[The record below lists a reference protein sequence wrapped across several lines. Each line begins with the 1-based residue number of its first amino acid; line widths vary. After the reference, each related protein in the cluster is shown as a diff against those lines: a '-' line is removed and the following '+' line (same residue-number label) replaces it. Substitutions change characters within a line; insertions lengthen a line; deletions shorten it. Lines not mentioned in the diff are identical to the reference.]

1 MAAAIQRSGADAF
14 ALRPDFTAI
23 GPDRLIG
30 SAEWA
35 NPDGSRERRFYV
47 LTIRDDRIAD
57 MQACASWRQAKRF
70 ARRAR

>member
-1 MAAAIQRSGADAF
+1 M
-14 ALRPDFTAI
+14 

-47 LTIRDDRIAD
+47 LTIRGDRIAD

>member
-1 MAAAIQRSGADAF
+1 MAAAIERGGGGEL
-14 ALRPDFTAI
+14 ALRPDFTVV

-35 NPDGSRERRFYV
+35 HPDGSRERRFYV
-47 LTIRDDRIAD
+47 LTIRGDRIAD